1 MEARIKGKQGIALF
15 LPTASVKRHE
25 DREGEEMGIAIV
37 GKRMHGLRALPPRL
51 YNLPRQEI
59 RKRLMPLLTLNGL
72 RMPNRGVGLRALE
85 LYEEQPVDFEE
96 ALAVA
101 HMEQQGIQEIF
112 SNDRDFDRFPQVAR
126 IEP

>member
-1 MEARIKGKQGIALF
+1 MVYAL
-15 LPTASVKRHE
+15 SS
-25 DREGEEMGIAIV
+25 
-37 GKRMHGLRALPPRL
+37 PRL
-51 YNLPRQEI
+51 KNLPRQEI

-72 RMPNRGVGLRALE
+72 RMPNRGVVLRALE

-112 SNDRDFDRFPQVAR
+112 SYDRDFDRFSQVAR

>member
-1 MEARIKGKQGIALF
+1 MVYAL
-15 LPTASVKRHE
+15 S
-25 DREGEEMGIAIV
+25 
-37 GKRMHGLRALPPRL
+37 PPRL

-112 SNDRDFDRFPQVAR
+112 SYDRDFDRFSQVAR